1 MILTAVE
8 LAEVAKTALSDTEA
22 KYGKMR
28 PVSDEALLGWASYAI
43 PKLEEMLAREYEA
56 HATHPDFLMVS
67 DEEQEQLHA
76 DTNEEV
82 VRVLVDS
89 LVAQVWKLS

>member
-1 MILTAVE
+1 MLSAPE
-8 LAEVAKTALSDTEA
+8 LAEVARTAISDTEA

-28 PVSDEALLGWASYAI
+28 PVSDEAIQGWARYAI
-43 PKLEEMLAREYEA
+43 PKLEEMIAREYEA

-67 DEEQEQLHA
+67 EEEQEQLHA
-76 DTNEEV
+76 DTNEEII
-82 VRVLVDS
+82 RVLVDS